1 MRLVWTITSKID
13 AEIGTTEET
22 GISIMFARIAMV
34 AIADM
39 MLQVATVVNL
49 SPMRLRWFFLFF
61 LLLDGNYSF

>member
-34 AIADM
+34 AIADI
-39 MLQVATVVNL
+39 MLQVATVVKSESYEATMVFPFPL
-49 SPMRLRWFFLFF
+49 TA
-61 LLLDGNYSF
+61 